1 MSNVNEACIKPS
13 KIRNA
18 AFPPG
23 LIKAF
28 SQIVFRDVTLLM
40 GFIFTLIQRAKIS
53 RRNSVDENRAGQ
65 VSRK

>member
-1 MSNVNEACIKPS
+1 MAGWKSMSNVNEACIKPS

-40 GFIFTLIQRAKIS
+40 GFLLL
-53 RRNSVDENRAGQ
+53 
-65 VSRK
+65 